1 MQNRRYNIYF
11 IAFAIFLAISII
23 RINNSPVA
31 AKLPVN
37 YFNDINLPRL
47 MVVSDTIIRDTIR
60 KTQDTTKVDSLA
72 PKPVFTDVITFSA
85 DDSIQIDMN
94 SKSINLYK
102 NANIKYITTELKAD
116 NINLNMTTN
125 EAFAQGVKDSLG
137 KIIGKPHF
145 KDKGQEFDSKSLKY
159 NFKTKKGYVK
169 EIVTQQGEGYV
180 QGKIT
185 KQMNDSVFCVKDG
198 WYTTCDNHDHPHF
211 YIRMS
216 RAKLIKG
223 DKVVSGFANLVI
235 EDVPLPLFIPFGFFP
250 ITTKRTSGII
260 IPTYGEESIRGFNL
274 RDGGYYWAINK
285 HMDASFL
292 GTIYSNGSWR
302 LGLTSQ
308 YRKRYKFSGS
318 LQFTTSKSK
327 AGDKGY
333 PDYSETKDWSL
344 RWTHS
349 QDSKANPYAT
359 FSASVD
365 LSSSTNDYYNAQ
377 TISDIANQ
385 RKQSSV
391 SWSKKWPDKPYSLSA
406 SFSHSQN
413 STDSTI
419 SLSLPNMN
427 FTVSQIYP
435 FRRKVIV
442 GDLKWYENIGVSY
455 TASLKSSVNTKED
468 FITKTF
474 SDVPRYW
481 KSGFKHNI
489 PLSTSINIA
498 KDVSISPSFN
508 YTGVGFLKKI
518 HKEWVIDGPTTNIG
532 HIRTDTIYGL
542 QYAHNY
548 SASVSMSYN
557 PTIYGM
563 FLFTNPDSKIYAIR
577 HVISPSI
584 STSYTPEMG
593 IKRNKYWKKYVN
605 GDGKEIE
612 YSIFEGQLYSP
623 PSGATESGSMSLSLD
638 NSLEMKVRNDR
649 DTSSKEEYKK
659 IKLIESLRA
668 STSYNFF
675 ADSMKWSNISLS
687 FRTKIFKDK
696 INISLS
702 GTLDPYAIDSDGNRY
717 NKYNG
722 GLGRLTSLSG
732 SSGISFSS
740 EKGNKGKGND
750 SNEGDKNS
758 KKGKGNNPSEGD
770 KDAINNNNLSTKY
783 SKFSIPWSVNID
795 YTFSYNRT
803 YLTNPEED
811 ARKPL
816 HDDNI
821 NMTFRVNGNFSLTPK
836 WIFNFSS
843 GYDVKAKN
851 ITATS
856 FSVKR
861 DLHCWTMSFTCIP
874 FGTHQSY
881 SFQINVKSSLLKDLK
896 LDKQDSWYDNRDI

>member
-11 IAFAIFLAISII
+11 IAFAIILAIFITRTNESQAAKGLP
-23 RINNSPVA
+23 NNHYYSVNSPILTMA
-31 AKLPVN
+31 
-37 YFNDINLPRL
+37 R
-47 MVVSDTIIRDTIR
+47 DTIIRDTIR
-60 KTQDTTKVDSLA
+60 TKIDSTKNDSLV
-72 PKPVFTDVITFSA
+72 PKPVFTNIVTFSA
-85 DDSIQIDMN
+85 NDSIQIDMN

-102 NANIKYITTELKAD
+102 DGNIKYLTTELKAD
-116 NINLNMTTN
+116 NINLNMNTN
-125 EAFAQGVKDSLG
+125 EAFAQGILDSLG
-137 KIIGKPHF
+137 EIVGKPHF
-145 KDKGQEFDSKSLKY
+145 KDKGQEFDSKNLKY

-198 WYTTCDNHDHPHF
+198 WYTTCDKHDHPHF

-223 DKVVSGFANLVI
+223 KKVISGFANLVI

-260 IPTYGEESIRGFNL
+260 IPSYGEEKTRGFNL

-285 HMDASFL
+285 HMDASLL
-292 GTIYSNGSWR
+292 GTIYTNGSWR
-302 LGLTSQ
+302 LGLSSQ

-318 LQFTTSKSK
+318 LQFNISKSK
-327 AGDKGY
+327 EGDKGF
-333 PDYSETKDWSL
+333 PDYAETKDWSL

-365 LSSSTNDYYNAQ
+365 LSSSTNNYYNAQ
-377 TISDIANQ
+377 TINDIANQ

-419 SLSLPNMN
+419 SLSFPNMN
-427 FTVSQIYP
+427 FRISQIYP
-435 FRRKVIV
+435 FRRKERV
-442 GDLKWYENIGVSY
+442 GDLKWYENIGISY
-455 TASLKSSVNTKED
+455 TAELKSTVNTKED
-468 FITKTF
+468 FLTKTF
-474 SDVPRYW
+474 SDIPRYW
-481 KSGFKHNI
+481 QSGFKHNI
-489 PLSTSINIA
+489 PLSTSINIV
-498 KDVSISPSFN
+498 KDVSISPSFS

-518 HKEWVIDGPTTNIG
+518 HKEWVIDGPTTDIG
-532 HIRTDTIYGL
+532 HVRTDTIYGL

-563 FLFTNPDSKIYAIR
+563 FLFTDPNSKIHAIR
-577 HVISPSI
+577 HVIRPSI
-584 STSYTPEMG
+584 STSYTPEIG
-593 IKRNKYWKKYVN
+593 VKREKYWKKYVN
-605 GDGKEIE
+605 GDGNEIE

-649 DTSSKEEYKK
+649 DTSSKDEFKK
-659 IKLIESLRA
+659 IKIIESLRA

-675 ADSMKWSNISLS
+675 ADSMRWSNISLS
-687 FRTKIFKDK
+687 FRTKVFKDK
-696 INISLS
+696 ININLS
-702 GTLDPYAIDSDGNRY
+702 GTLDPYAIDSQGNRY
-717 NKYNG
+717 DKFNG
-722 GLGRLTSLSG
+722 GIGRLTSISG

-740 EKGNKGKGND
+740 QNKNKNTQTRGNQQQKNPND
-750 SNEGDKNS
+750 QNKENVIDKNS
-758 KKGKGNNPSEGD
+758 LLNQN
-770 KDAINNNNLSTKY
+770 Y
-783 SKFSIPWSVNID
+783 SNFNIPWSVSID
-795 YTFSYNRT
+795 YTFSYNRS
-803 YLTNPEED
+803 YRANPEEG
-811 ARKPL
+811 AKKPL
-816 HDDNI
+816 HTDNT
-821 NMTFRVNGNFSLTPK
+821 NMTFRINGNFSLTEK
-836 WIFNFSS
+836 WLFNFSS

-861 DLHCWTMSFTCIP
+861 DLHCWTMSFNCIP

-881 SFQINVKSSLLKDLK
+881 SFQINVKSSMLKDLK
-896 LDKQDSWYDNRDI
+896 LDKQDSWYDNRDF